1 METKTSKAIRLFQAG
16 DYKAAFRLFS
26 GFKIGFSPDE
36 RRKMQIA
43 YECVTDLKRCSFYES
58 IGVDYRQ
65 ECTDAWCIIMDK
77 YILKQNEQDKKDN
90 PHM

>member
-1 METKTSKAIRLFQAG
+1 
-16 DYKAAFRLFS
+16 
-26 GFKIGFSPDE
+26 
-36 RRKMQIA
+36 MQIA
-43 YECVTDLKRCSFYES
+43 YECVNDLKRCSFYES

-77 YILKQNEQDKKDN
+77 YILKQNEQEKKDN